1 MWSWIQENLFTKKV
15 LGAAIAVAGAFT
27 PLAGPALLI
36 GGAIFGSDFQHG
48 AQLGTPIGGAAKD
61 LVKQVKDVLP
71 KAAK

>member
-48 AQLGTPIGGAAKD
+48 AQLNSED
-61 LVKQVKDVLP
+61 
-71 KAAK
+71 